1 MEELKKEFIVE
12 ATHRIYTIGGL
23 VNAWSSSVSPQVAGA
38 LIVPAILLL
47 IEMTV
52 KHDKKEVINL
62 KTEWQI
68 FADEYIISLNATQSY
83 LKAYPEA
90 SYETARA
97 NGCTLLANTSI
108 KAYIDEQM
116 AKKQDD
122 RIMKQDEI
130 LRLLTSIAR
139 GEQTEQTL
147 KGEGNGYQVLVN
159 KDISAKDRLKALE
172 LLGKRYG
179 TFTEKIDV
187 SVGKS
192 EKLADIMDQLKG
204 E

>member
-1 MEELKKEFIVE
+1 
-12 ATHRIYTIGGL
+12 
-23 VNAWSSSVSPQVAGA
+23 
-38 LIVPAILLL
+38 
-47 IEMTV
+47 MTV
-52 KHDKKEVINL
+52 KHDKREVINL

-90 SYETARA
+90 TYNTA
-97 NGCTLLANTSI
+97 NVEGCKLLVKPSV
-108 KAYIDEQM
+108 KQYIDERM
-116 AKKQDD
+116 ASKQDE

-147 KGEGNGYQVLVN
+147 QLCGEGRRKLVN

-179 TFTEKIDV
+179 TFAEKIDV

-192 EKLADIMDQLKG
+192 EKLADIMEQLNG

>member
-1 MEELKKEFIVE
+1 MKKEWE
-12 ATHRIYTIGGL
+12 
-23 VNAWSSSVSPQVAGA
+23 
-38 LIVPAILLL
+38 
-47 IEMTV
+47 
-52 KHDKKEVINL
+52 
-62 KTEWQI
+62 I
-68 FADEYIISLNATQSY
+68 FADEYIITLNATQSY

-90 SYETARA
+90 SYDTAKTEGSR
-97 NGCTLLANTSI
+97 LLTKPNI
-108 KAYIDEQM
+108 KAYINEQM
-116 AKKQDD
+116 AKKQDE

-147 KGEGNGYQVLVN
+147 KGEGNGFQILVD

-179 TFTEKIDV
+179 TFTEKINV

-192 EKLADIMDQLKG
+192 EKLADIMEQIKG

>member
-1 MEELKKEFIVE
+1 M
-12 ATHRIYTIGGL
+12 
-23 VNAWSSSVSPQVAGA
+23 
-38 LIVPAILLL
+38 
-47 IEMTV
+47 
-52 KHDKKEVINL
+52 

-90 SYETARA
+90 TYNTARTE
-97 NGCTLLANTSI
+97 GCKLLAEPNI
-108 KAYIDEQM
+108 KKYIDKRLASKE
-116 AKKQDD
+116 DE

-130 LRLLTSIAR
+130 LMLLTAIAR

-147 KGEGNGYQVLVN
+147 KGEGQGYQILVD

-179 TFTEKIDV
+179 TFAEKIDV

-192 EKLADIMDQLKG
+192 EKLADIMEQLKG
-204 E
+204 

>member
-1 MEELKKEFIVE
+1 M
-12 ATHRIYTIGGL
+12 
-23 VNAWSSSVSPQVAGA
+23 VN
-38 LIVPAILLL
+38 
-47 IEMTV
+47 V
-52 KHDKKEVINL
+52 KR
-62 KTEWQI
+62 EWQI

-83 LKAYPEA
+83 LKAYPKA
-90 SYETARA
+90 SYETA
-97 NGCTLLANTSI
+97 NVEGCKLLVKPSI

-130 LRLLTSIAR
+130 LRLLTAIAR

-147 KGEGNGYQVLVN
+147 KGEGQGYQILVD

-179 TFTEKIDV
+179 TFAEKIDV
-187 SVGKS
+187 SVSKS
-192 EKLADIMDQLKG
+192 EKLADIMEQLKND
-204 E
+204 

>member
-1 MEELKKEFIVE
+1 MK
-12 ATHRIYTIGGL
+12 R
-23 VNAWSSSVSPQVAGA
+23 
-38 LIVPAILLL
+38 
-47 IEMTV
+47 
-52 KHDKKEVINL
+52 
-62 KTEWQI
+62 EWQI

-83 LKAYPEA
+83 LKAYPKA
-90 SYETARA
+90 SYETA
-97 NGCTLLANTSI
+97 NVEGCKLLVKPSI

-130 LRLLTSIAR
+130 LRLLTAIAR

-147 KGEGNGYQVLVN
+147 KGEGQGYQILVD

-179 TFTEKIDV
+179 TFADKVIVDVDKEKQ
-187 SVGKS
+187 
-192 EKLADIMDQLKG
+192 EALKNLSG
-204 E
+204 MLEQMKNG

>member
-1 MEELKKEFIVE
+1 MK
-12 ATHRIYTIGGL
+12 R
-23 VNAWSSSVSPQVAGA
+23 
-38 LIVPAILLL
+38 
-47 IEMTV
+47 
-52 KHDKKEVINL
+52 
-62 KTEWQI
+62 EWEI
-68 FADEYIISLNATQSY
+68 FADEYIISLNATKSY

-90 SYETARA
+90 TYNTARTE
-97 NGCTLLANTSI
+97 GCKLLAEPNI

-116 AKKQDD
+116 AKKQDE

-147 KGEGNGYQVLVN
+147 KGEGNGFQILVD

-179 TFTEKIDV
+179 TFADKVIVDVDKEKQ
-187 SVGKS
+187 
-192 EKLADIMDQLKG
+192 EALKNLSG
-204 E
+204 MLEQMKNG

>member
-1 MEELKKEFIVE
+1 M
-12 ATHRIYTIGGL
+12 
-23 VNAWSSSVSPQVAGA
+23 
-38 LIVPAILLL
+38 
-47 IEMTV
+47 
-52 KHDKKEVINL
+52 

-90 SYETARA
+90 TYNTA
-97 NGCTLLANTSI
+97 NVEGCKLLVKPSV
-108 KAYIDEQM
+108 KQYIDERM
-116 AKKQDD
+116 ASKQDE

-147 KGEGNGYQVLVN
+147 QLCGEGCQKLVD

-179 TFTEKIDV
+179 TFAEKIDV

-192 EKLADIMDQLKG
+192 EKFADILEQLKG

>member
-1 MEELKKEFIVE
+1 
-12 ATHRIYTIGGL
+12 
-23 VNAWSSSVSPQVAGA
+23 
-38 LIVPAILLL
+38 
-47 IEMTV
+47 MTV
-52 KHDKKEVINL
+52 KRDKREVINL

-83 LKAYPEA
+83 LKAYPKA
-90 SYETARA
+90 SYETA
-97 NGCTLLANTSI
+97 NVEGCKLLVKPSI
-108 KAYIDEQM
+108 KNYIDERM
-116 AKKQDD
+116 ASKQDE

-139 GEQTEQTL
+139 GEQTEQAL
-147 KGEGNGYQVLVN
+147 QLCGEGRQKLVD

-172 LLGKRYG
+172 LLGKSYG
-179 TFTEKIDV
+179 TFAEKIDV

-192 EKLADIMDQLKG
+192 EKFADILEQLKG

>member
-1 MEELKKEFIVE
+1 M
-12 ATHRIYTIGGL
+12 
-23 VNAWSSSVSPQVAGA
+23 VN
-38 LIVPAILLL
+38 
-47 IEMTV
+47 V
-52 KHDKKEVINL
+52 KR
-62 KTEWQI
+62 EWQI

-83 LKAYPEA
+83 LKAYPKA
-90 SYETARA
+90 SYETA
-97 NGCTLLANTSI
+97 NVEGCKLLVKPSI

-130 LRLLTSIAR
+130 LRLLTAIAR

-147 KGEGNGYQVLVN
+147 KGDGNGYQILVD

-179 TFTEKIDV
+179 TFAEKIDV
-187 SVGKS
+187 NVSKS
-192 EKLADIMDQLKG
+192 EKLADIMEQLKND
-204 E
+204 

>member
-1 MEELKKEFIVE
+1 MK
-12 ATHRIYTIGGL
+12 R
-23 VNAWSSSVSPQVAGA
+23 
-38 LIVPAILLL
+38 
-47 IEMTV
+47 
-52 KHDKKEVINL
+52 
-62 KTEWQI
+62 EWQI

-83 LKAYPEA
+83 LKAYPNVTED
-90 SYETARA
+90 TART
-97 NGCTLLANTSI
+97 NGCKLLANTNI
-108 KAYIDEQM
+108 KNYIDEQL
-116 AKKQDD
+116 AKKQDE

-147 KGEGNGYQVLVN
+147 QLCGDGCQELVD

-179 TFTEKIDV
+179 TFAEKIDV
-187 SVGKS
+187 NVSKS
-192 EKLADIMDQLKG
+192 EKLADIMEQLKG

>member
-1 MEELKKEFIVE
+1 MKKEWE
-12 ATHRIYTIGGL
+12 
-23 VNAWSSSVSPQVAGA
+23 
-38 LIVPAILLL
+38 
-47 IEMTV
+47 
-52 KHDKKEVINL
+52 
-62 KTEWQI
+62 I

-90 SYETARA
+90 SYGTA
-97 NGCTLLANTSI
+97 NVEGCKLLVKPCI
-108 KAYIDEQM
+108 KAYIEERM
-116 AKKQDD
+116 ASKQDE

-130 LRLLTSIAR
+130 LRILTSIAR
-139 GEQTEQTL
+139 GEATEQTL

-159 KDISAKDRLKALE
+159 KDVGAKDRLKALE

-192 EKLADIMDQLKG
+192 EKLADIMEQLKG

>member
-1 MEELKKEFIVE
+1 
-12 ATHRIYTIGGL
+12 
-23 VNAWSSSVSPQVAGA
+23 
-38 LIVPAILLL
+38 
-47 IEMTV
+47 MTV
-52 KHDKKEVINL
+52 KHDKREVINL

-83 LKAYPEA
+83 MKAYPEA
-90 SYETARA
+90 SYATAQVEGSKFLRKPI
-97 NGCTLLANTSI
+97 I

-139 GEQTEQTL
+139 GEATEQTL

-179 TFTEKIDV
+179 TFAEKVIVDV
-187 SVGKS
+187 DK
-192 EKLADIMDQLKG
+192 EKEEALKNLSG
-204 E
+204 MLEQMKNG

>member
-1 MEELKKEFIVE
+1 MKI
-12 ATHRIYTIGGL
+12 
-23 VNAWSSSVSPQVAGA
+23 
-38 LIVPAILLL
+38 
-47 IEMTV
+47 
-52 KHDKKEVINL
+52 
-62 KTEWQI
+62 EWQI
-68 FADEYIISLNATQSY
+68 FADEYIISLKATQSY

-90 SYETARA
+90 SYATA
-97 NGCTLLANTSI
+97 NVEGCKLLVKPSI

-116 AKKQDD
+116 AKKQDE

-147 KGEGNGYQVLVN
+147 QLCGDGCQELVD

-179 TFTEKIDV
+179 TFAEKVNVNV
-187 SVGKS
+187 SKS
-192 EKLADIMDQLKG
+192 EKLADIMEQLKG